1 MRSPVYSPSSVAGRA
16 RTWRRRYSLD
26 RDAGWLDPM
35 LLRGE
40 RSVLNDHLTIVDD
53 GPLPVDG
60 PNTLFEVGD
69 ERVAGR
75 ELAGR
80 DLNGVE
86 WRVERIRVATDGTRE
101 DALRITTEIEDAGD
115 IYVDK
120 EPDDNPIGIGEIV
133 TVWEDEHGQ
142 WDLALVRL

>member
-1 MRSPVYSPSSVAGRA
+1 
-16 RTWRRRYSLD
+16 
-26 RDAGWLDPM
+26 M